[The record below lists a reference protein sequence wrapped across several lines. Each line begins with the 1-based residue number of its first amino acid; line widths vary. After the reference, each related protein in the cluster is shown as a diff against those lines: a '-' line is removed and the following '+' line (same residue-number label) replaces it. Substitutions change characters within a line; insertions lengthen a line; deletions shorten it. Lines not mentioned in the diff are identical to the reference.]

1 MKHILKFYLN
11 LNYKRKMVL
20 TCVLVGLI
28 PLTLLG
34 TFCYSQTVSMLL
46 EKEQDSMSSSVNTA
60 YNSMNHEIQ
69 LYEDQISYLTNL
81 ETIIHVAS
89 DSYDS
94 TIEKFEVL
102 NYTYDVLLSGIYSQ
116 HPEISQITLY
126 VDRTDLFHGKQLRP
140 ITDLE
145 NEPWYDSLE
154 EATQPVWHMDQ
165 DGYLCIIQRIPDP
178 YIKFISSFSR
188 HCLCIRIQPSVFFQV
203 LNGLSSDYR
212 LQISTKAETFY
223 DYTDPAIGD
232 SDASGPDGPLRPA
245 KSWTTDGPF
254 SLGNLPIFS
263 PLPPTRW

>member
-116 HPEISQITLY
+116 TP
-126 VDRTDLFHGKQLRP
+126 
-140 ITDLE
+140 
-145 NEPWYDSLE
+145 
-154 EATQPVWHMDQ
+154 
-165 DGYLCIIQRIPDP
+165 
-178 YIKFISSFSR
+178 
-188 HCLCIRIQPSVFFQV
+188 
-203 LNGLSSDYR
+203 
-212 LQISTKAETFY
+212 
-223 DYTDPAIGD
+223 
-232 SDASGPDGPLRPA
+232 
-245 KSWTTDGPF
+245 
-254 SLGNLPIFS
+254 GNLSDHSLCRPHGS
-263 PLPPTRW
+263 VSRQTAPADYGPGERALV

>member
-126 VDRTDLFHGKQLRP
+126 VDRTDLFHGKQLRRLRTWRTSPGMILWRKLLSPSGIWIRTATSVSFREFP
-140 ITDLE
+140 IPTL
-145 NEPWYDSLE
+145 NSSPPSP
-154 EATQPVWHMDQ
+154 ATV
-165 DGYLCIIQRIPDP
+165 
-178 YIKFISSFSR
+178 S
-188 HCLCIRIQPSVFFQV
+188 
-203 LNGLSSDYR
+203 
-212 LQISTKAETFY
+212 
-223 DYTDPAIGD
+223 
-232 SDASGPDGPLRPA
+232 ASG
-245 KSWTTDGPF
+245 
-254 SLGNLPIFS
+254 FS
-263 PLPPTRW
+263 PRYFFRF